1 MTKKGGHIFVG
12 DVRSLALQDAYH
24 ASVQLYK
31 AGADQTPAELRRLMG
46 QGKRKEKELLI
57 DAELFAELGRSW
69 KKVGRVR
76 SGLKRGDY
84 DNELSRFRYDVV
96 LEMGEKEEIA
106 EPEVWVDWDEEG
118 AWRAGLKEMLA
129 LRPEAGV
136 GVRGIRGC
144 ADGVDGRGGSVH

>member
-1 MTKKGGHIFVG
+1 MFVG
-12 DVRSLALQDAYH
+12 DVRSLALQEACH

-31 AGADQTPAELRRLMG
+31 AGADQTVVELRRLMG
-46 QGKRKEKELLI
+46 QGRRKEKELLI

-69 KKVGRVR
+69 KKVGRVK
-76 SGLKRGDY
+76 SGLKRGEY

-106 EPEVWVDWDEEG
+106 EPDGWVDWDEEG
-118 AWRAGLKEMLA
+118 AWRGRLGGVPA

-136 GVRGIRGC
+136 R
-144 ADGVDGRGGSVH
+144 GRGVAGGRRAGAVEG